1 MQPASS
7 SLEAQW
13 PDLVAAVSAA
23 IDLEATARAS
33 GALVR
38 RRAIRSAEMLLRL
51 ALAYGPGGLSL
62 RAAAAWAGASGLADL
77 SDTAIMKRL
86 RRAAPWLG
94 EVAGALLRRAAAVPP
109 TPGPLP
115 GRRLRIADGSMIT
128 GPGGKPKW
136 RLHATYDPVAG
147 RFTDLGLTDERGAES
162 FDRTAWR
169 PGDVALGDRCYARP
183 PALRRI
189 LAAGADFIV
198 RTGWTRLR
206 LLDADGAPLAWERI
220 FGSLAVGEV
229 AERAVSVDYSGKGG
243 RSRGDAVFP
252 ARLII
257 LRLAPEAAARAAKA
271 QHRRQNRCRSHRPPQ
286 PLTVRATG
294 YLMLVTSL
302 PPSVPPSEVL
312 EAYRLRWQVEL
323 AFKRLKTLLGLG
335 RLPAK
340 GEALARSWLLAHLI
354 LALLIEDTSR
364 QLLDSLPPPP
374 PPPAAAPRRC
384 TSLWRVTQTLRDA
397 LLVAIRG
404 VLSVAALLAAAAILG
419 QRLHERCHRRRTS
432 QFDEARRHGHA

>member
-7 SLEAQW
+7 SLDAQW
-13 PDLVAAVSAA
+13 PDLVAVVSAA

-62 RAAAAWAGASGLADL
+62 RSAAAWAGVHGLADL
-77 SDTAIMKRL
+77 SDTAVMKRL
-86 RRAAPWLG
+86 RKAADWLG
-94 EVAGALLRRAAAVPP
+94 EIAGALLRRAAAAPP

-115 GRRLRIADGSMIT
+115 GRRLRIADGSMIVA
-128 GPGGKPKW
+128 PGGKRKW
-136 RLHATYDPVAG
+136 RPHATYDPVAA
-147 RFTDLGLTDERGAES
+147 RFTGLELTDERGAES

-206 LLDADGAPLAWERI
+206 LLDADGAPVAWERI
-220 FGSLAVGEV
+220 FGELAVGEV
-229 AERAVSVDYSGKGG
+229 AERAVSVGRPGKGG
-243 RSRGDAVFP
+243 KSRGDAVFP
-252 ARLII
+252 ARLIV
-257 LRLAPEAAARAAKA
+257 LRLAPETAARAAKA
-271 QHRRQNRCRSHRPPQ
+271 QQRRQNRCRSHRPLQ
-286 PLTVRATG
+286 PLTVQATG

-302 PPSVPPSEVL
+302 PAAVPASEVL

-323 AFKRLKTLLGLG
+323 AFKRLKSLLGLD

-340 GEALARSWLLAHLI
+340 SAALARSWLLAHLI
-354 LALLIEDTSR
+354 LALLIEDTAR
-364 QLLDSLPPPP
+364 TLLDLPPW
-374 PPPAAAPRRC
+374 ADAPTLNEPVRQGAMPWLPLKLAPMRRS
-384 TSLWRVTQTLRDA
+384 THTRSGR
-397 LLVAIRG
+397 
-404 VLSVAALLAAAAILG
+404 
-419 QRLHERCHRRRTS
+419 
-432 QFDEARRHGHA
+432 

>member
-13 PDLVAAVSAA
+13 LDLVAAVSAA

-38 RRAIRSAEMLLRL
+38 RRAIRSAEVLLRL

-62 RAAAAWAGASGLADL
+62 RAAAAWAGASGLANL
-77 SDTAIMKRL
+77 SDTAVMKRL
-86 RRAAPWLG
+86 RQAAPWLG
-94 EVAGALLRRAAAVPP
+94 EVAGALLRRAAAVLP

-136 RLHATYDPVAG
+136 RLHAAYDPVAA
-147 RFTDLGLTDERGAES
+147 RFTGLELTDECGAES
-162 FDRTAWR
+162 FDRIDWR

-206 LLDADGAPLAWERI
+206 LLDADGAPLAWEQVFDDLGI
-220 FGSLAVGEV
+220 GEV
-229 AERAVSVDYSGKGG
+229 AERAVSVDYSGKSGK
-243 RSRGDAVFP
+243 SRGDAVFP

-257 LRLAPEAAARAAKA
+257 LRLASEAAARACQGAA
-271 QHRRQNRCRSHRPPQ
+271 PPAEPV
-286 PLTVRATG
+286 PLA
-294 YLMLVTSL
+294 
-302 PPSVPPSEVL
+302 
-312 EAYRLRWQVEL
+312 
-323 AFKRLKTLLGLG
+323 
-335 RLPAK
+335 
-340 GEALARSWLLAHLI
+340 
-354 LALLIEDTSR
+354 
-364 QLLDSLPPPP
+364 
-374 PPPAAAPRRC
+374 PAAAAADRAGGGLP
-384 TSLWRVTQTLRDA
+384 DA
-397 LLVAIRG
+397 G
-404 VLSVAALLAAAAILG
+404 HLAARHSTGLRGAGGVSLALAGGARVQTPQNLVGPRSTAG
-419 QRLHERCHRRRTS
+419 Q
-432 QFDEARRHGHA
+432 G

>member
-23 IDLEATARAS
+23 IDLEATARTS

-38 RRAIRSAEMLLRL
+38 RRAMRSAEMLLRL

-77 SDTAIMKRL
+77 SDTAVMKRL
-86 RRAAPWLG
+86 RKAAPWLG
-94 EVAGALLRRAAAVPP
+94 EAAGALLRRAAAAPP

-115 GRRLRIADGSMIT
+115 GRRLRIADGSMIIR
-128 GPGGKPKW
+128 PGGAPKW
-136 RLHATYDPVAG
+136 RLRATYDPVAA
-147 RFTDLGLTDERGAES
+147 RFTGLELTDGRGAEG
-162 FDRTAWR
+162 FGRTVWR
-169 PGDVALGDRCYARP
+169 AGDVALGDRCYARP
-183 PALRRI
+183 PALRRM

-206 LLDADGAPLAWERI
+206 LLDADGAPLSWERI
-220 FGSLAVGEV
+220 FDTLGIGEV
-229 AERAVSVDYSGKGG
+229 AERAVSVDHSGKGG
-243 RSRGDAVFP
+243 RSRGEATFP
-252 ARLII
+252 ARLVV
-257 LRLAPEAAARAAKA
+257 LRLVPEAAARAAKA
-271 QHRRQNRCRSHRPPQ
+271 QRRRQNRCRSHRPLQ
-286 PLTVRATG
+286 PLTVRAAG

-302 PPSVPPSEVL
+302 PAEVPAAEVL
-312 EAYRLRWQVEL
+312 AAYRLRWQAEL
-323 AFKRLKTLLGLG
+323 AFKRRKTLLGLG

-340 GEALARSWLLAHLI
+340 GEALARSWLLAHRI
-354 LALLIEDTSR
+354 VALLIEDTSR
-364 QLLDSLPPPP
+364 QLLDAAPPPT
-374 PPPAAAPRRC
+374 AAPRRC

-397 LLVAIRG
+397 LRVAIRG
-404 VLSVAALLAAAAILG
+404 LLSVAALFGAAAILDR
-419 QRLHERCHRRRTS
+419 RLHERCHRRRTS

>member
-1 MQPASS
+1 MQPASP

-23 IDLEATARAS
+23 IDLEATARTS

-38 RRAIRSAEMLLRL
+38 RREIRSAEALLRL

-62 RAAAAWAGASGLADL
+62 RAAAAWAGASGLAEL
-77 SDTAIMKRL
+77 SDTAVMKRL

-94 EVAGALLRRAAAVPP
+94 EVAGALLRRAAAAPP
-109 TPGPLP
+109 TQGPLP

-128 GPGGKPKW
+128 GPGGKRKW
-136 RLHATYDPVAG
+136 RLHAAFDPVAG
-147 RFTDLGLTDERGAES
+147 RFTDLALTDERGAES
-162 FDRTAWR
+162 FDRTDWR
-169 PGDVALGDRCYARP
+169 AGDVALGDRCYARP

-206 LLDADGAPLAWERI
+206 LLDADGAPVAWERI
-220 FGSLAVGEV
+220 FGELAVGEV

-243 RSRGDAVFP
+243 KSRGDAVFP
-252 ARLII
+252 ARLIV
-257 LRLAPEAAARAAKA
+257 LRLAPETAARAAKA
-271 QHRRQNRCRSHRPPQ
+271 QHRRQNRCRSHRPLQ
-286 PLTVRATG
+286 PLTVQATG

-302 PPSVPPSEVL
+302 PAAVPASEVL

-323 AFKRLKTLLGLG
+323 AFKRLKSLLGLD

-340 GEALARSWLLAHLI
+340 SAALARSWLLAHLI
-354 LALLIEDTSR
+354 LALLIEDTAR
-364 QLLDSLPPPP
+364 TLLDLPPWADAPTIHLTLARHAD
-374 PPPAAAPRRC
+374 PA
-384 TSLWRVTQTLRDA
+384 
-397 LLVAIRG
+397 
-404 VLSVAALLAAAAILG
+404 
-419 QRLHERCHRRRTS
+419 
-432 QFDEARRHGHA
+432 

>member
-1 MQPASS
+1 
-7 SLEAQW
+7 
-13 PDLVAAVSAA
+13 VVSAA

-62 RAAAAWAGASGLADL
+62 RMAAAWAGVSGLADL
-77 SDTAIMKRL
+77 SDTAVMKRL
-86 RRAAPWLG
+86 RKAAAWLG
-94 EVAGALLRRAAAVPP
+94 EVAGALLRRAAAAPP
-109 TPGPLP
+109 IPGPLP
-115 GRRLRIADGSMIT
+115 GRRLRIADGSMIVA
-128 GPGGKPKW
+128 PGGKRKW

-147 RFTDLGLTDERGAES
+147 RFTDLELTDERGAES
-162 FDRTAWR
+162 FDRTDWR
-169 PGDVALGDRCYARP
+169 PGDVALGDRGYARP

-206 LLDADGAPLAWERI
+206 LLDAAGAPLAWERI
-220 FGSLAVGEV
+220 FAALAVGEV
-229 AERAVSVDYSGKGG
+229 AERAVAVDYSGQGG
-243 RSRGDAVFP
+243 RSRGGAVFP
-252 ARLII
+252 ARLIV
-257 LRLAPEAAARAAKA
+257 LRLAPAAAARAAKA
-271 QHRRQNRCRSHRPPQ
+271 QHRRQNRCRSRRPLQ

-302 PPSVPPSEVL
+302 PPSVPAAEVL
-312 EAYRLRWQVEL
+312 AAYRLRWQVEL

-354 LALLIEDTSR
+354 LALLIEDTAR
-364 QLLDSLPPPP
+364 QLLESRPPP
-374 PPPAAAPRRC
+374 AAPRRC
-384 TSLWRVTQTLRDA
+384 TSLWRVTQALRDA
-397 LLVAIRG
+397 LLVVIRG
-404 VLSVAALLAAAAILG
+404 VLSIAALLAAAARLD

>member
-13 PDLVAAVSAA
+13 PALAAAVSAA

-38 RRAIRSAEMLLRL
+38 RRALRSAEMLLRL

-77 SDTAIMKRL
+77 SDTAVMKRL
-86 RRAAPWLG
+86 RQAAPWLG

-115 GRRLRIADGSMIT
+115 GRRLRVADGSMIT
-128 GPGGKPKW
+128 GPGGAPKW
-136 RLHATYDPVAG
+136 RLHAAYDPVAARLTG
-147 RFTDLGLTDERGAES
+147 LELTDERGAES
-162 FDRTAWR
+162 FDRTDWR

-183 PALRRI
+183 PAPRRM

-206 LLDADGAPLAWERI
+206 LLEANGAPVAWEWV
-220 FGSLAVGEV
+220 FGDLAVGET
-229 AERAVSVDYSGKGG
+229 AERAVAVDYSGKGG
-243 RSRGDAVFP
+243 KSRGDAVFP

-271 QHRRQNRCRSHRPPQ
+271 QHRRQNRCRSHRPLQ
-286 PLTVRATG
+286 PLTVQATG

-302 PPSVPPSEVL
+302 PAAVPASEVL

-323 AFKRLKTLLGLG
+323 AFKRLKSLLGLD

-340 GEALARSWLLAHLI
+340 SAALARSWLLAHLI
-354 LALLIEDTSR
+354 LALLIEDTAR
-364 QLLDSLPPPP
+364 TLLDLPPGPTH
-374 PPPAAAPRRC
+374 RRS
-384 TSLWRVTQTLRDA
+384 TSLWRVTQTLCDA
-397 LLVAIRG
+397 LLTAVRG
-404 VLSVAALLAAAAILG
+404 VLSVAALLGAAAILD
-419 QRLHERCHRRRTS
+419 RRIRERPRRRRTS
-432 QFDEARRHGHA
+432 QFDKVRCHGCP

>member
-7 SLEAQW
+7 SLEEQW

-23 IDLEATARAS
+23 IDLEATARTS

-38 RRAIRSAEMLLRL
+38 RREIRSAEALLRL

-62 RAAAAWAGASGLADL
+62 RMAAAWAGVSGLAEL
-77 SDTAIMKRL
+77 SDTAVMKRL

-94 EVAGALLRRAAAVPP
+94 EVAGALLRRAAAAPP
-109 TPGPLP
+109 TQGPLP

-128 GPGGKPKW
+128 GPGGKRKW
-136 RLHATYDPVAG
+136 RLHAAFDPVAG
-147 RFTDLGLTDERGAES
+147 RFTDLALTDERGAES
-162 FDRTAWR
+162 FDRTDWR
-169 PGDVALGDRCYARP
+169 AGDVALGDRCYARP

-206 LLDADGAPLAWERI
+206 LLDADGAPVAWQRI
-220 FGSLAVGEV
+220 FGELAVGEV
-229 AERAVSVDYSGKGG
+229 TERVVSVDHSGKGG
-243 RSRGDAVFP
+243 KSRGNAVFP
-252 ARLII
+252 ARLIV

-271 QHRRQNRCRSHRPPQ
+271 QHRRQNRCRSHRPLQ

-302 PPSVPPSEVL
+302 PAEVSAAEVL

-354 LALLIEDTSR
+354 VALLIEDTSR
-364 QLLDSLPPPP
+364 QLLESLPPP
-374 PPPAAAPRRC
+374 AAPRRC
-384 TSLWRVTQTLRDA
+384 TSLWRVTQALRDA
-397 LLVAIRG
+397 MLVAIRG
-404 VLSVAALLAAAAILG
+404 VLSVAALLAAAAILD

-432 QFDEARRHGHA
+432 QFDGARRNGHA

>member
-7 SLEAQW
+7 ASLEAQW

-23 IDLEATARAS
+23 IDLEATARTS

-38 RRAIRSAEMLLRL
+38 RREIRSAEALLRL

-62 RAAAAWAGASGLADL
+62 RTAAAWAGVSGLADL
-77 SDTAIMKRL
+77 SDTAVMKRL
-86 RRAAPWLG
+86 RKAADWLG
-94 EVAGALLRRAAAVPP
+94 EIAGALLRRAAAAS
-109 TPGPLP
+109 TALDGPLP
-115 GRRLRIADGSMIT
+115 GRRLRIADGSMVT
-128 GPGGKPKW
+128 GPGGTPKW
-136 RLHATYDPVAG
+136 RLHAAYDPVAG

-162 FDRTAWR
+162 FGRTTWQA
-169 PGDVALGDRCYARP
+169 GDVALGDRCYARP

-252 ARLII
+252 ARLLV

-302 PPSVPPSEVL
+302 PAEVSAAEVL

-323 AFKRLKTLLGLG
+323 AFKRLKTVLGLG

-354 LALLIEDTSR
+354 VALLIEDTSR
-364 QLLDSLPPPP
+364 QLLDALPPP
-374 PPPAAAPRRC
+374 AAPRRC

-404 VLSVAALLAAAAILG
+404 VLSVAALLAAAAILD